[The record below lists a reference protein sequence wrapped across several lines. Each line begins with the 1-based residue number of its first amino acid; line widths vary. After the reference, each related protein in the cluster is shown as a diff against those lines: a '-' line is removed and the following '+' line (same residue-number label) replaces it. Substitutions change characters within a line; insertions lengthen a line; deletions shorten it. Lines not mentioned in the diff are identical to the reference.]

1 MLAVEGGGNA
11 FDNGDLVSGF
21 EALREGFTGLAR
33 GNTFGISNLVIW
45 LVAVVALAYV
55 LLAWTRTGAHCYHI
69 GRCSGGAGWRRN
81 G

>member
-33 GNTFGISNLVIW
+33 ALAIVGADEWNRQPRLFDRFGVQLVID
-45 LVAVVALAYV
+45 VHDQDAGIFGALEDGDHR
-55 LLAWTRTGAHCYHI
+55 L
-69 GRCSGGAGWRRN
+69 
-81 G
+81 